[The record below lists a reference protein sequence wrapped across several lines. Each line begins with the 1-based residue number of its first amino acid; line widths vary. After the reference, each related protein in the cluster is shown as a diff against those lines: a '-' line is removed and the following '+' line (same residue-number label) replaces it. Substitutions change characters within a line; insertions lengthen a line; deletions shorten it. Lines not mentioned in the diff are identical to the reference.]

1 MAVSEQTANERKYV
15 VADIE
20 KCTGCGAC
28 ELVCALEK
36 EKLFDPRCSRI
47 KILRLH
53 QIVNIP
59 VTCRLCKDAPC
70 VIACSRDALKQSEET
85 GVIMVDNDKCDGCSW
100 CIEACPFGAMM
111 MHPEKKVV
119 STCDTCKDLGEPQC
133 VKWCPEEALDFV
145 TADVL
150 AQKSRQTAVKKLLEA
165 TEKTAQK

>member
-85 GVIMVDNDKCDGCSW
+85 GVIMVDDDKCDNCGW
-100 CIEACPFGAMM
+100 CIETCPYGAIML
-111 MHPEKKVV
+111 HPEKKVV
-119 STCDTCKDLGEPQC
+119 MMCDLCGGRPQC
-133 VKWCPEEALDFV
+133 VEWCPEGALELLTQEELDKKV
-145 TADVL
+145 RKV
-150 AQKSRQTAVKKLLEA
+150 AVNKLIPE
-165 TEKTAQK
+165 TWR